1 MTEGKP
7 VAHPRLATD
16 ADTQSALCLQTAG
29 KITLF

>member
-16 ADTQSALCLQTAG
+16 SDTQSALCLQTAG